1 MKTNAKSM
9 KNKNSILKI
18 FLAVLFAA
26 FVIYCSGTLIKN
38 SADINRLN
46 AKAAEYDA
54 QYEQQVKENDE
65 IKAILNSDNKDKYI
79 EQKAREKGYVKDGET
94 VFYDA
99 SSEK

>member
-1 MKTNAKSM
+1 MKTNTKSI
-9 KNKNSILKI
+9 KKKNSIFKI
-18 FLAVLFAA
+18 LLAVLFVG
-26 FVIYCSGTLIKN
+26 FVIYCSGILIKN
-38 SADINRLN
+38 YADINRLN

-65 IKAILNSDNKDKYI
+65 IKAILESEDKDDYI

-99 SSEK
+99 SSGK